1 MTVALAALPALNRWS
16 GRPPDPGATTALL
29 FPGAGGQ
36 TACDLSLV
44 WATAPDLAERAV
56 VEVGADPFLRAEAC
70 DNAPPG
76 GMIRASGLAER
87 RARPLRAWSG
97 PSSGAPR
104 CSPCT
109 RRARATSST
118 SVRATGWG
126 TWSAARSPRRRSC
139 RLSL

>member
-1 MTVALAALPALNRWS
+1 MNRWS

-44 WATAPDLAERAV
+44 RATAPDLAERAV

-87 RARPLRAWSG
+87 RARPLESLVRPIEWRSTLLALHAAGARHFVDVG
-97 PSSGAPR
+97 PSDWMGDLV
-104 CSPCT
+104 
-109 RRARATSST
+109 RRPLP
-118 SVRATGWG
+118 
-126 TWSAARSPRRRSC
+126 SAQILPA
-139 RLSL
+139 LA